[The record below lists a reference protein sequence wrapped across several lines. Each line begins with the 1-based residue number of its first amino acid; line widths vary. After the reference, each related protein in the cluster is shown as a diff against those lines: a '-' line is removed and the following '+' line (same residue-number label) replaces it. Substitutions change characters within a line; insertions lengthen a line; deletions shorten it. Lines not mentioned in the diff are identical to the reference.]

1 MKLYLSI
8 IIFAISLSV
17 SAQQA
22 TNFGLFYLNNMQHN
36 PAAVGTNNHDIKMFA
51 NFRYQYFT
59 VTDKPYRT
67 ISASVEAKILKAKKS
82 KHYFGV
88 GGSFI
93 NDASGDGRYGV
104 NLATIPIAYHIF
116 FNDNNSLSLGVAPG
130 LYQRTI
136 QPGAFTWQHQ
146 WTGTEFNQGLP
157 GEDVGNRVVDRFNLD
172 AGLFFKHQTSIT
184 NKFYF
189 GVSAG
194 HILEQDLGFFAEDKL
209 ERRYVGQFGLSHRFE
224 LTRFGISP
232 NVYAMVQGDHRN
244 IIFGSNFDFYLIDP
258 SLRTIFINPNVFS
271 LGVYHRLMEGII
283 LNFQFS
289 FEGFTVAASY
299 DSNIN
304 SMIPHSKSVGGFE
317 VAVMYDLIINKKQKF
332 LY

>member
-209 ERRYVGQFGLSHRFE
+209 ERRYV
-224 LTRFGISP
+224 
-232 NVYAMVQGDHRN
+232 
-244 IIFGSNFDFYLIDP
+244 
-258 SLRTIFINPNVFS
+258 
-271 LGVYHRLMEGII
+271 
-283 LNFQFS
+283 
-289 FEGFTVAASY
+289 
-299 DSNIN
+299 
-304 SMIPHSKSVGGFE
+304 
-317 VAVMYDLIINKKQKF
+317 
-332 LY
+332 